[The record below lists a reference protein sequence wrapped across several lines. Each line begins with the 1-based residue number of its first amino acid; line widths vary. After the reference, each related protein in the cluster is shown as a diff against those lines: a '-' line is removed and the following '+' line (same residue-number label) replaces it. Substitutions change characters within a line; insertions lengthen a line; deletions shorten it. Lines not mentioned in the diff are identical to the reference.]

1 MGPPPKDP
9 FWDTLDDKT
18 PAAARPSPVARAP
31 QGATRIDP
39 SSIITE
45 PDFKRQVAPV
55 RESSQPDDVAP
66 EQLGSDP
73 RLVTSSFRA
82 PADAPLTPA
91 GAGLLT
97 TFSNQAVMI
106 ADLLRE
112 RFGRKIYGSGF
123 YQLHIDDP
131 DGPSTA
137 GGLLARQPLSLV
149 PQIESAPTIVFGW
162 VDVSSRDA
170 QLRSYEVVARRH
182 QTRQGGALPISAEI
196 YERFLDELMNTLFE
210 GGIRVMVVVPDEQEA
225 PPAPAPVP
233 VKRSPLR
240 SFVGA
245 VFFTALGFGL
255 GWNAERLV
263 PLLER
268 VGPWIAQLPAWFE
281 VAKRLIQRLW
291 A

>member
-18 PAAARPSPVARAP
+18 PAAPRPSPVARAP

-55 RESSQPDDVAP
+55 SESSQPDSVP
-66 EQLGSDP
+66 QEQLGSDP
-73 RLVTSSFRA
+73 RVVTSSFRA

-112 RFGRKIYGSGF
+112 RFARKIYGSGF
-123 YQLHIDDP
+123 YQFQIDDP
-131 DGPSTA
+131 AGPSTA

-149 PQIESAPTIVFGW
+149 PQIEKAPTIVFGW

-170 QLRSYEVVARRH
+170 QLRSYEVVERRH
-182 QTRQGGALPISAEI
+182 QGRQGGTLPISAEI
-196 YERFLDELMNTLFE
+196 YERFIDELMNTLFE
-210 GGIRVMVVVPDEQEA
+210 GGIRVMLVVPDEQEA

-233 VKRSPLR
+233 VRHRPFR
-240 SFVGA
+240 SFLGA
-245 VFFTALGFGL
+245 VFFIALGFGL
-255 GWNAERLV
+255 GWNAERLM

>member
-9 FWDTLDDKT
+9 FWDTLDDAT
-18 PAAARPSPVARAP
+18 PAAPRPSPVARAP

-39 SSIITE
+39 SAIITE
-45 PDFKRQVAPV
+45 PDFKRQVAQV
-55 RESSQPDDVAP
+55 SQSSQPDYVP
-66 EQLGSDP
+66 QEQLGSDP
-73 RLVTSSFRA
+73 RIVTSSLRA

-97 TFSNQAVMI
+97 TFSNQAVLI

-112 RFGRKIYGSGF
+112 RFSRKIYGSGF

-149 PQIESAPTIVFGW
+149 PQIEMAPTIVFGW
-162 VDVSSRDA
+162 VDVSRRDA
-170 QLRSYEVVARRH
+170 QLRSYEVVERRH
-182 QTRQGGALPISAEI
+182 QSRQGGALPISAEI

-233 VKRSPLR
+233 VKRRPFR
-240 SFVGA
+240 SFLGA
-245 VFFTALGFGL
+245 VFFIALGFGL
-255 GWNAERLV
+255 GWNAERLG
-263 PLLER
+263 PLIER
-268 VGPWIAQLPAWFE
+268 VGPWIEQVPAWFE
-281 VAKRLIQRLW
+281 VAKRLLQRVL